1 MDAALQAATSAL
13 QAQSK
18 ALSIISDNLANS
30 STTGYKAVDT
40 SFSSLIAGETTSVTD
55 TTGGVSASGKQNIDV
70 QGLISS
76 TDTSTDMAIDGNGM
90 FVVSDGLGGAT
101 YYTRDGAF
109 QTDANGYLEVNGYY
123 LMGWP
128 TDSSGNITA
137 TDTNST
143 GGLEAIDVNRFSSEA
158 AATQN
163 ITLQANLPA
172 DATAGSTFTTSLE
185 AYDSLGVEEDIPV
198 TWTKSSTANEWTMTV
213 ADPTNASTG
222 DQSGTVGGS
231 TSYTVDF
238 NSDGSLG
245 SITDASGNTVSAATV
260 TISSWNDG
268 ANTTTD
274 GSITLDLGTA
284 SGTDGLTQYASGETD
299 PQISIENLS
308 KDGVAYGTLSSV
320 SVSSD
325 GTVTAK
331 YSNGQSMA
339 IYKVA
344 VATFQNVDGL
354 AAKSD
359 DVYQQTS
366 ASGNYALHVAGTDG
380 AGVIDGSALE
390 GSTTDTST
398 EFSKMIVAQ
407 QAYSA
412 ASQIISTDKSMF
424 SSLMNAMG

>member
-1 MDAALQAATSAL
+1 
-13 QAQSK
+13 
-18 ALSIISDNLANS
+18 
-30 STTGYKAVDT
+30 
-40 SFSSLIAGETTSVTD
+40 
-55 TTGGVSASGKQNIDV
+55 
-70 QGLISS
+70 
-76 TDTSTDMAIDGNGM
+76 
-90 FVVSDGLGGAT
+90 
-101 YYTRDGAF
+101 
-109 QTDANGYLEVNGYY
+109 
-123 LMGWP
+123 
-128 TDSSGNITA
+128 
-137 TDTNST
+137 
-143 GGLEAIDVNRFSSEA
+143 
-158 AATQN
+158 
-163 ITLQANLPA
+163 
-172 DATAGSTFTTSLE
+172 
-185 AYDSLGVEEDIPV
+185 
-198 TWTKSSTANEWTMTV
+198 MTV
-213 ADPTNASTG
+213 ADPTDASTG
-222 DQSGTVGGS
+222 NQSGTVGGS